1 MSHTLVKHIYAS
13 FTCNTELTEI
23 TKKQFVKRIEKEIYF
38 WEFSTLLDE
47 KIEWSNLF
55 FFELKQYLKKVALK

>member
-13 FTCNTELTEI
+13 FTWNTELTEI

-38 WEFSTLLDE
+38 WELSTLLDE